1 MTRIQKRRCA
11 RFDAAWRRY
20 HRVQRDEVGQ
30 TRAPVMCGVSAAFVR
45 AMWALVDADTLYRRG
60 SR

>member
-1 MTRIQKRRCA
+1 MNRLQKRRCA

-30 TRAPVMCGVSAAFVR
+30 TRAPVMFGASSAFTR
-45 AMWALVDADTLYRRG
+45 AMWALVDADTLYRR
-60 SR
+60 SLR